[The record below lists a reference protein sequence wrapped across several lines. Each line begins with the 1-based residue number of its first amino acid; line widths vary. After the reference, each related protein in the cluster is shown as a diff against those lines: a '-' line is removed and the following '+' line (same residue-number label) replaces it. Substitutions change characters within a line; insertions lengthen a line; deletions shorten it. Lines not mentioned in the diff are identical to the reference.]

1 MVSGV
6 KLVRE
11 LVNAPVPVPLVV
23 LLSEV
28 SGELNMLQQIPL
40 AVTVV
45 PPPDVTLP
53 PPEAVEEVIAVIVLV
68 VTVGVV
74 KVVKVESPP

>member
-1 MVSGV
+1 VPGV

-11 LVNAPVPVPLVV
+11 LVNVPVPVPLLVV
-23 LLSEV
+23 SFAMVGLADV
-28 SGELNMLQQIPL
+28 LQQTPRV
-40 AVTVV
+40 VTVV
-45 PPPDVTLP
+45 PPSEVTLP
-53 PPEAVEEVIAVIVLV
+53 PPEAVVEVIAVMVLV